1 MAIISSQYRTTVLA
15 MALLVACGVDHSSA
29 FLNPSTSTRVAS
41 ISSAAFIPPM
51 TSTSSFTSNRV
62 GIKFK
67 TGRSLPLRM
76 ASDDFNESKYTEA
89 AWSTI
94 ATLTKAADYYE
105 ASTIEAPILLDI
117 LLNPQKHN
125 AGDDAEAAK
134 RVVEK
139 ILQSAGANL
148 KDLRSELE
156 KYFAKQPKIGGAA
169 QKMMGR
175 SLQKVLETARET
187 KSILGVSC
195 TAFARPDSLVT
206 FTRPFPLTLPPL
218 ACV

>member
-1 MAIISSQYRTTVLA
+1 
-15 MALLVACGVDHSSA
+15 
-29 FLNPSTSTRVAS
+29 
-41 ISSAAFIPPM
+41 
-51 TSTSSFTSNRV
+51 
-62 GIKFK
+62 
-67 TGRSLPLRM
+67 M

-187 KSILGVSC
+187 KSILGVSF
-195 TAFARPDSLVT
+195 TAFASTRFSRHHVT
-206 FTRPFPLTLPPL
+206 FSSLT
-218 ACV
+218 CVLLLGFFCFDGGYAAGSR

>member
-1 MAIISSQYRTTVLA
+1 
-15 MALLVACGVDHSSA
+15 
-29 FLNPSTSTRVAS
+29 
-41 ISSAAFIPPM
+41 
-51 TSTSSFTSNRV
+51 
-62 GIKFK
+62 
-67 TGRSLPLRM
+67 M

-187 KSILGVSC
+187 KSILGVSF
-195 TAFARPDSLVT
+195 TAFAMRPILSLSRD
-206 FTRPFPLTLPPL
+206 FFLTHL
-218 ACV
+218 CCF